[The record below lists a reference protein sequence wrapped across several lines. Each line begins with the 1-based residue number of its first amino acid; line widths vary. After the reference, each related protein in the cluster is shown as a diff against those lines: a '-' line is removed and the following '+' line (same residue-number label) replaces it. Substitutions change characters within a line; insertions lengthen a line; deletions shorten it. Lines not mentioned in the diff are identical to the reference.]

1 MQLNTTGIFTT
12 PPLTADQ
19 QFYVRFVNGVCSSAL
34 ASVWI
39 KVVDKNAVY
48 VPTVFSPNAD
58 GKNDVLKAIPVGRV
72 KLVQFVVYNR
82 WGEVVFSTTNFSK
95 GWNGTRLG
103 VPAETGVYVW
113 MLRAVDEL
121 KGLPI
126 EQKGT
131 VMIIR

>member
-1 MQLNTTGIFTT
+1 M
-12 PPLTADQ
+12 ADQ
-19 QFYVRFVNGVCSSAL
+19 QFYVRYINGVCSSAL
-34 ASVWI
+34 ASVWV

-48 VPTVFSPNAD
+48 VPTAFSPNGD

-72 KLVQFVVYNR
+72 RLIQFAVYNR
-82 WGEVVFSTTNFSK
+82 WGEIVFYTTNFGK
-95 GWNGTRLG
+95 GWNGSHLG

-121 KGLPI
+121 KGAPI

-131 VMIIR
+131 VTVIR